1 MVNDLVDS
9 PLRVRYVFEGGPWV
23 VFEDPWLLLLL
34 LEYFLFLPSG
44 GFFLFLFL
52 FCKFFVCLIFCS
64 LLFFFLDAR
73 TYPLLVLIFLYF
85 SFLV

>member
-34 LEYFLFLPSG
+34 LEYFLFLLEILVI
-44 GFFLFLFL
+44 FIIFLF
-52 FCKFFVCLIFCS
+52 
-64 LLFFFLDAR
+64 
-73 TYPLLVLIFLYF
+73 
-85 SFLV
+85 

>member
-44 GFFLFLFL
+44 GWMILDYQGREESGLHRRQCYGMWL
-52 FCKFFVCLIFCS
+52 CYGNGDHRLNTLWCL
-64 LLFFFLDAR
+64 
-73 TYPLLVLIFLYF
+73 V
-85 SFLV
+85 